1 MELNHATLDTPA
13 RDAASIVMLRD
24 GPDGLHVLLV
34 RRHANATDLGG
45 ACVFPGGKVDA
56 ADSAPEALACLD
68 VPADG
73 LPARLGEHAR
83 APHEAAAFFVAAARE
98 AFEEVG
104 LLYTRPGG
112 PAPAGMGVGSG
123 AAAPGLDAAARAGL
137 LGGTQPFAA
146 LLARQGLRL
155 DTGALVPWSRWITP
169 RQPAVMTR
177 RFDTRFFL
185 AAAPATQTPVA
196 DDHEVTELLWLT
208 PREALA
214 RYRDHAID
222 LAPPQI
228 ISLAHLARYASAAQA
243 LQDARQRPPPR
254 IAPEP
259 FLHHGARALSYPGD
273 PCHSETCRALPTP
286 TRLVF
291 QNRRFLPEQ
300 GFDAFFA

>member
-1 MELNHATLDTPA
+1 MELNQATLDTPA

-24 GPDGLHVLLV
+24 GPAGLQVLLV

-56 ADSAPEALACLD
+56 GDSAPEALARLD
-68 VPADG
+68 VAADG
-73 LPARLGEHAR
+73 LPARLGEHAL

-104 LLYTRPGG
+104 LLYTHHGG
-112 PAPAGMGVGSG
+112 PAAT
-123 AAAPGLDAAARAGL
+123 GLDAAARASL
-137 LGGTQPFAA
+137 LDGTQAFAA
-146 LLARQGLRL
+146 LLARQGLTL
-155 DTGALVPWSRWITP
+155 DTAALVPWSRWITP

-185 AAAPATQTPVA
+185 AAAPAGQTPVG

-214 RYRDHAID
+214 RYRDHLID

-273 PCHSETCRALPTP
+273 PCHSETGRALPTP

-291 QNRRFLPEQ
+291 QNRRFLPEE